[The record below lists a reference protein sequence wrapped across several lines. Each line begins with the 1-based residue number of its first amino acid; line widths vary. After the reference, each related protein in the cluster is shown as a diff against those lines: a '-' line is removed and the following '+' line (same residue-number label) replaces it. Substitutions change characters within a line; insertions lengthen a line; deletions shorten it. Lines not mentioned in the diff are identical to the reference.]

1 MAETSQTL
9 DRGLR
14 ALVVLAEAPAPL
26 SMTELAGRLD
36 VSRPA
41 LYRLVATLEAH
52 GLARRSAHGVEL
64 GIGALRLAGGA
75 LPLLRRA
82 AQPVLRSL
90 ADEVG
95 ATAHL
100 TVVDADEALAVAVVE
115 PSWTDVHVAYR
126 VGYRHPLDRGAAGEA
141 ILRGRT
147 GDAGFVATTGALQP
161 GAHGVAAAVLGVPGL
176 EASVGVV
183 SLGDLDDAVVGPR
196 VEHAAAAL
204 TTALT
209 HDHGDRAGL

>member
-14 ALVVLAEAPAPL
+14 ALAVLSEAATPL
-26 SMTELAGRLD
+26 TMTELATRLS

-41 LYRLVATLEAH
+41 LYRLVATLESH
-52 GLARRSAHGVEL
+52 GLARRTSSGVEL

-100 TVVDADEALAVAVVE
+100 TVVDAGEALALAVVE
-115 PSWTDVHVAYR
+115 PSWTDVHVGYR

-141 ILRGRT
+141 ILRGRR
-147 GDAGFVATTGALQP
+147 GEPGFVVSTGVLQP
-161 GAHGVAAAVLGVPGL
+161 GAHGVAAPVIGVDGL
-176 EASVGVV
+176 EASLGVV
-183 SLGDLDDAVVGPR
+183 SLSDLDDSTVGPR
-196 VEHAAAAL
+196 VEQAAAVLAASL
-204 TTALT
+204 TS
-209 HDHGDRAGL
+209 R